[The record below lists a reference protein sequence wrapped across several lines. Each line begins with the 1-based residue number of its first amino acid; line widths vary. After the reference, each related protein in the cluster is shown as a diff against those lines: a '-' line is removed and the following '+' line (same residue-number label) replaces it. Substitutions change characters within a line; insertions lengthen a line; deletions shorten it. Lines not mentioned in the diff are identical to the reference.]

1 MGFWDFIY
9 YFGYALALI
18 MIVVSLIASANCKRA
33 FNQYAKVMARN
44 GLTGAGAAQRILSAY
59 GVNDVT
65 IQHISGD
72 LTDNFNP
79 KDMTLNLS
87 DSVYNSSSIAAIG
100 VAAHEC
106 GHAIQHNVGFVPNKI
121 RAALVPGAN
130 IGSKFGPIL
139 AILGAMMMGYLQYS
153 DGSGVERGGIGY
165 TIFFIG
171 IVIYSLAVLFY
182 IVTLPV
188 EIDASRRALKI
199 LRNDSLLAGDELS
212 GARSVLTAAAMTY
225 VAAAASALVMLLRLI
240 SYGKRRD

>member
-9 YFGYALALI
+9 YFGYALALL

-106 GHAIQHNVGFVPNKI
+106 EISLRESSPRPRISSQRLSELRKGQRSFSAITK
-121 RAALVPGAN
+121 
-130 IGSKFGPIL
+130 
-139 AILGAMMMGYLQYS
+139 
-153 DGSGVERGGIGY
+153 
-165 TIFFIG
+165 
-171 IVIYSLAVLFY
+171 
-182 IVTLPV
+182 
-188 EIDASRRALKI
+188 
-199 LRNDSLLAGDELS
+199 
-212 GARSVLTAAAMTY
+212 
-225 VAAAASALVMLLRLI
+225 
-240 SYGKRRD
+240 